1 MWQRSAYRECDAA
14 LSKLR
19 LAANSI
25 PCRHGHDEGILA
37 NLEARVSHVNPVDGA
52 DTALAVTA
60 RGAGDDER
68 LFNALNMPLVGLGTV
83 RLKGGPTT
91 LLKFFSLGGRL
102 VDTARTCSGATVR
115 HLRCI

>member
-1 MWQRSAYRECDAA
+1 MAA
-14 LSKLR
+14 RVS
-19 LAANSI
+19 
-25 PCRHGHDEGILA
+25 H
-37 NLEARVSHVNPVDGA
+37 VSHVNPVDGA

>member
-1 MWQRSAYRECDAA
+1 MTTGALPPLLLKLLLLLATTLDDEVAA
-14 LSKLR
+14 RVS
-19 LAANSI
+19 
-25 PCRHGHDEGILA
+25 H
-37 NLEARVSHVNPVDGA
+37 VSHVNPVDGA
-52 DTALAVTA
+52 DTALAVPA

-68 LFNALNMPLVGLGTV
+68 LFNALNMPLVGMGTV

>member
-1 MWQRSAYRECDAA
+1 MTTGA
-14 LSKLR
+14 LPPLLLKLLLL
-19 LAANSI
+19 LATTLD
-25 PCRHGHDEGILA
+25 DEVA
-37 NLEARVSHVNPVDGA
+37 ARVSHVNPVDGA